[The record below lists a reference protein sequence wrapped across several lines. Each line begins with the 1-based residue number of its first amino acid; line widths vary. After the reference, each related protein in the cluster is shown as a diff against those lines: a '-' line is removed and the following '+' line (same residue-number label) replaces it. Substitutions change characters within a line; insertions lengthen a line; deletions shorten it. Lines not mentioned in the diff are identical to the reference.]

1 MQNSNGK
8 ITDYLTED
16 DEIGVWIG
24 VGELFMYL
32 YQNLFL
38 PNQVDLF
45 PSRAISFPC
54 FKNEAMYI
62 SMIETDGY
70 VSDRAQVSLECNNL
84 QLGQNTIDVALT
96 ESDVT
101 TNSEGNAKQ
110 ESSGWRFN
118 FFGLVEP
125 QTAIYTFVFNV
136 TETCEWNPITE
147 PASDIKGLL

>member
-1 MQNSNGK
+1 MNFKAFFAQIILPLLFIFVHQDGQKVQACLQVDLLSMSNSNGQ

-38 PNQVDLF
+38 PNQVDPF
-45 PSRAISFPC
+45 PSQAVSFPC

-62 SMIETDGY
+62 SMVETDGY

-84 QLGQNTIDVALT
+84 QLG
-96 ESDVT
+96 
-101 TNSEGNAKQ
+101 
-110 ESSGWRFN
+110 
-118 FFGLVEP
+118 
-125 QTAIYTFVFNV
+125 
-136 TETCEWNPITE
+136 
-147 PASDIKGLL
+147 